1 MMMVACNAVFHVI
14 LRNSY
19 HENVLQVAR
28 HVVESGTAA
37 SAMAAA
43 ANGDSPASSD
53 PAHHIRTAV
62 DFLRETDGLLRIE
75 DILPCFPDFVTI
87 DNFQASACTPGGS
100 LCTLPICMEASSRRC
115 VDCGLCGCVDCGRA
129 FTLS

>member
-1 MMMVACNAVFHVI
+1 M
-14 LRNSY
+14 
-19 HENVLQVAR
+19 
-28 HVVESGTAA
+28 ESGTAA

-87 DNFQASACTPGGS
+87 DNFQASALCAPGGGGVGHGT
-100 LCTLPICMEASSRRC
+100 CRLPSMWFHN
-115 VDCGLCGCVDCGRA
+115 V
-129 FTLS
+129 TT